1 MQISNEFVFSPTT
14 DSSFLLSW
22 SDAIHSCAG
31 KNDDES
37 ENDIFLT
44 IIFILGKCEEQ
55 GDRAWDE
62 MGKQTYH
69 SEQEAV
75 PWYPKQNTQED
86 ERGKIP
92 LCPEN
97 SSITGQ
103 NLYKHTHTKIKLSFC
118 FANFA
123 RMFAIKSRYF
133 VLLEC
138 LKLTDVHCLQF
149 QSFNCH
155 FFTFPYLCFI

>member
-37 ENDIFLT
+37 ENDIFPT

-62 MGKQTYH
+62 MGEQTYH

-92 LCPEN
+92 LCPEI

-103 NLYKHTHTKIKLSFC
+103 NLYRHTHTHENKTFFLLCKLC
-118 FANFA
+118 
-123 RMFAIKSRYF
+123 
-133 VLLEC
+133 
-138 LKLTDVHCLQF
+138 TDVCHQVALFC
-149 QSFNCH
+149 SFGMFETNWC
-155 FFTFPYLCFI
+155 PLSSISII